1 VKKKQ
6 RKKETGSIW
15 GVVWRSLLLPELL
28 KKPKPKKKTG
38 RDRVARQKRVSPTHA
53 SRVEKKRRRRR
64 RRREAE
70 ITTHDT
76 KTKTNKHTQ
85 KNTQK
90 SEEAR
95 GYGDDDDCCCCCC

>member
-15 GVVWRSLLLPELL
+15 GVVLRSLLLPELL
-28 KKPKPKKKTG
+28 SQNQKKKTG

-53 SRVEKKRRRRR
+53 KSRKKKKKEEEKRDHNTRHKNKNKQ
-64 RRREAE
+64 
-70 ITTHDT
+70 THA
-76 KTKTNKHTQ
+76 